1 MLSVWLCCAPVQ
13 VVPGRTGPEPPCPK
27 IDGVMCS
34 QSACQ
39 EVLVY
44 SFRVLK
50 CSGSIK
56 RINEISL
63 NCSDTIVLTCLEIV
77 VGRCVAVVGSVS
89 MADASPLVCFIQG

>member
-1 MLSVWLCCAPVQ
+1 MW
-13 VVPGRTGPEPPCPK
+13 PESPCTK
-27 IDGVMCS
+27 IGGVMCS

-63 NCSDTIVLTCLEIV
+63 NCSDIIVLTCLENSGWPLCGS
-77 VGRCVAVVGSVS
+77 GRECIYG
-89 MADASPLVCFIQG
+89 